1 MIGSDLCVTGHFFAT
16 IDFGGNRMRKAQKQ
30 DIMDMLQTLHEAHE
44 EIKNNIDRKNYI
56 LAQDLLSQCQEGA
69 ISIGT
74 AIEKSEG
81 EGFVTVESIEKYCDL
96 VFQIHEELNDA
107 NANVNI
113 NKIHKLLKKQL
124 ICVENSIKNDI
135 RIRRIAVFLPYKA
148 SMWDSL
154 ESVWMAADADPDCD
168 AYVVPIPYYDKNP
181 DGSIKERHYEGD
193 LYPDYV
199 PITKCEEFD
208 FAVHPDMIF
217 IHNPYD
223 GWNTVT
229 SVPEFFYSDNLK
241 KFTDC
246 LVYIPYFATA
256 GGMAEG
262 QSLCPAYINADYI
275 VIQSEKYRK
284 YYDPRIPDE
293 KFLALGSPKFDSV
306 IRKCQNPPEPPAE
319 WKAKMIKADGSR
331 KKVYFYNTSI
341 GGMLGD
347 TATFL
352 KKMQYVFEIF
362 KGRDDVC
369 ILWRP
374 HPLLESTFDSMR
386 PQYKTIYEA
395 LKNEFVESGLGI
407 YDTTPH
413 IEDTIAVCDA
423 YIGDSGTSV
432 TSLFG
437 VAGKPLFIFNN
448 YINTL
453 PEKDDWRGEIINPCF
468 DMFGDDRFHVTPDN
482 KLWYSEN
489 NDYHYQYYM
498 DLGTGY
504 SGGYYYM
511 KALQKGD
518 KIYVIPQY
526 AQHMLVIKD
535 KRIIQKVEFKDKIVQ
550 AGAFYSYWHTDKYI
564 FLIPYKYPYMIRFE
578 ISTGELYYI
587 SGVSDFAAKNVNG
600 EWCLGGVAQ
609 YGNELVI
616 ASPVNSDFLFIDM
629 DTLQTRVLNSNSK
642 QNTGTQTIV
651 PDGKN
656 LWLMPLNGMTLT
668 CWNPETNEIH
678 EYNDRPD
685 DFKAIKFPIEMEV
698 QERPFG
704 AVAISRQNDKENIIV
719 SPCWGNM
726 YLSLDTAT
734 GNMTKWGSTIG
745 DEIRG
750 KNGYYRTG
758 GMGGFAIDYTRMGNS
773 HQHMWYAPERRL
785 YEIDIDTKEYK
796 EIDITFDYRELE
808 NNEAGFMEES
818 EWMQYCCKENSFNTL
833 KDLLDDNITGNQFDR
848 NRQLKA
854 FSQINVNTEGTCGEK
869 VYQFLK
875 SKE

>member
-1 MIGSDLCVTGHFFAT
+1 
-16 IDFGGNRMRKAQKQ
+16 MRKAQKQ

-44 EIKNNIDRKNYI
+44 EIRNNIDRKNYI

-74 AIEKSEG
+74 AIEKSES
-81 EGFVTVESIEKYCDL
+81 EGFVTVGYIEKYCDL

-223 GWNTVT
+223 DCNTVT
-229 SVPEFFYSDNLK
+229 SVPDFFYSANLK

-256 GGMAEG
+256 GGMNEG
-262 QSLCPAYINADYI
+262 QALCPAYINADYI

-284 YYDPRIPDE
+284 YYDPRIPDG

-319 WKAKMIKADGSR
+319 WKAKMTKADGTR

-347 TATFL
+347 TLAFL
-352 KKMQYVFEIF
+352 KKMQYVFDNF

-386 PQYKTIYEA
+386 PQYKPIYEA
-395 LKNEFVESGLGI
+395 IKKEFIESGFGI

-413 IEDTIAVCDA
+413 IEDTIAICDA

-437 VAGKPLFIFNN
+437 VVGKPMFILNN
-448 YINTL
+448 KIHTL
-453 PEKDDWRGEIINPCF
+453 PAEEDWKGIVFQTPFQTIDGAYHNQYCVTQGNKLYYSPKDDLHYEYFC
-468 DMFGDDRFHVTPDN
+468 D
-482 KLWYSEN
+482 LSE
-489 NDYHYQYYM
+489 YA
-498 DLGTGY
+498 G
-504 SGGYYYM
+504 GGYYNRAFDY
-511 KALQKGD
+511 GD
-518 KIYVIPQY
+518 KIYVFPAN
-526 AQHMLVIKD
+526 AQHILVVSQD
-535 KRIIQKVEFKDKIVQ
+535 KRIRKIELKNEVEQ
-550 AGAFYSYWHTDKYI
+550 GGAFAGFWIYGDYA
-564 FLIPYKYPYMIRFE
+564 FLLPNRYPSLVRFNMKTEE
-578 ISTGELYYI
+578 ILYL
-587 SGVSDFAAKNVNG
+587 SGISDFNIAVMPDQERIPAARWIWREKLYFMNPAG
-600 EWCLGGVAQ
+600 TQL
-609 YGNELVI
+609 LI
-616 ASPVNSDFLFIDM
+616 IDM
-629 DTLQTRVLNSNSK
+629 DTLEANVTPININRFITGAGLKEINGEDFWLIPYEGTTVTRWNMV
-642 QNTGTQTIV
+642 TG
-651 PDGKN
+651 
-656 LWLMPLNGMTLT
+656 
-668 CWNPETNEIH
+668 ETKDYDLAVEGIKSINRRYKTECNQRIFG
-678 EYNDRPD
+678 NMAFVD
-685 DFKAIKFPIEMEV
+685 DDIIFS
-698 QERPFG
+698 PF
-704 AVAISRQNDKENIIV
+704 
-719 SPCWGNM
+719 WGNKFVQLNPSTGEAEEWQSPFD
-726 YLSLDTAT
+726 LSAEDISPYIPNWGIGSFTRDVNNLEKYRFVLSTERKLYDIDLH
-734 GNMTKWGSTIG
+734 TK
-745 DEIRG
+745 EIREVDMHFDRDDVYRHA
-750 KNGYYRTG
+750 NGYG
-758 GMGGFAIDYTRMGNS
+758 
-773 HQHMWYAPERRL
+773 
-785 YEIDIDTKEYK
+785 KESQW
-796 EIDITFDYRELE
+796 L
-808 NNEAGFMEES
+808 
-818 EWMQYCCKENSFNTL
+818 QYCCVENVFNSIADELDGTIHGEAFD
-833 KDLLDDNITGNQFDR
+833 KD
-848 NRQLKA
+848 RQVRGYA
-854 FSQINVNTEGTCGEK
+854 QINASPDGDCGDK
-869 VYQFLK
+869 IYRYVTK
-875 SKE
+875 SLE